1 MSKEIIFQIIIVLLA
16 CRFGYTEVMRV
27 MERNNYKV
35 MNKINLDYKDKIIEL
50 ERNHTNNI
58 RKILSNKIV
67 ELYKVNGELHQEIII
82 KDNLLKAKIN
92 DCNK

>member
-1 MSKEIIFQIIIVLLA
+1 MTKEIIFQIIIALLA

-27 MERNNYKV
+27 TERNNYKV

-58 RKILSNKIV
+58 RKILNNKIV
-67 ELYKVNGELHQEIII
+67 ELYKVNIELHQEIII

>member
-1 MSKEIIFQIIIVLLA
+1 MTKEIIFQIIIVLLA

-27 MERNNYKV
+27 TERNNYKV

-58 RKILSNKIV
+58 RKILNNKIV
-67 ELYKVNGELHQEIII
+67 ELYKVNIELHQEIII

>member
-1 MSKEIIFQIIIVLLA
+1 MTKEIIFQIIIVLLA

-27 MERNNYKV
+27 TERNNYKV
-35 MNKINLDYKDKIIEL
+35 MNKINLDYTDKIIEL

-67 ELYKVNGELHQEIII
+67 ELYKVNIELHQEIII